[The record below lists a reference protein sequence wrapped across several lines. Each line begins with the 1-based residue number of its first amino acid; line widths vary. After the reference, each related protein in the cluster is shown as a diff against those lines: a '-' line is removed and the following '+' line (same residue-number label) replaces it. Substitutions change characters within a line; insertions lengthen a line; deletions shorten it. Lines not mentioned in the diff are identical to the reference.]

1 MRKWQNMKKKIK
13 AHHEFYT
20 KLTNALF
27 RWRYKWT
34 DYSGGDPGSE
44 RSRKPGDVDGRPL
57 YRVPSG
63 SGVRYFLG
71 QPEQLVTK
79 KTTTKSHHCKSICT
93 LSRGLSWIMNWNIK
107 NAQTASDV
115 PFIFY
120 AVESSNKAQ
129 TQFAEIVGNGKTY
142 ETGILF

>member
-1 MRKWQNMKKKIK
+1 MSFTLNEPMPS
-13 AHHEFYT
+13 FGGV
-20 KLTNALF
+20 TNERTTLQ
-27 RWRYKWT
+27 
-34 DYSGGDPGSE
+34 GE

-142 ETGILF
+142 ETGILFQTLI